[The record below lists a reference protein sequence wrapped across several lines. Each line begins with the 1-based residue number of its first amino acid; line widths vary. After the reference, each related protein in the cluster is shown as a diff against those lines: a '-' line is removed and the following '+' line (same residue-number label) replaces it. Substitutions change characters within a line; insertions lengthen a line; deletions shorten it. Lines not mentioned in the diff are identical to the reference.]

1 MVRALMGSF
10 RPGVEP
16 YALSGFRLVDR
27 MGRVHD
33 LADLRRERQYRGE
46 LLPGGTLQPD
56 DRRISGKPQPR
67 KSPRPDGRASDH
79 LRAAAADQA
88 IAVALRRRTRNQP
101 SPASPEIPAAAA
113 PPTGDTSGLATVC
126 EQAGAVM
133 VSLSRVTAPLLAS
146 MLPAIVSPVVTVI
159 EARARML
166 PAKVEPVPS
175 VAELPTCQK
184 TLQAWAPLMRLMAL
198 AEAVVSVEP
207 IWKMK
212 TAFWLFCPSR
222 VTVPLTPSDDAAL

>member
-1 MVRALMGSF
+1 MAG
-10 RPGVEP
+10 
-16 YALSGFRLVDR
+16 
-27 MGRVHD
+27 
-33 LADLRRERQYRGE
+33 
-46 LLPGGTLQPD
+46 
-56 DRRISGKPQPR
+56 
-67 KSPRPDGRASDH
+67 
-79 LRAAAADQA
+79 
-88 IAVALRRRTRNQP
+88 LRRRPRNQLR
-101 SPASPEIPAAAA
+101 PAIPEIPAAAA

-198 AEAVVSVEP
+198 AEAVVRVEP
-207 IWKMK
+207 AWK
-212 TAFWLFCPSR
+212 TNSALGFPPPLSVSAPVSPSE
-222 VTVPLTPSDDAAL
+222 DAEL